1 VIQNK
6 ETDSLLIFM
15 LFGIFNCGKQEKSEV
30 PTSLNVTI
38 KCINDKPLEGVTVDA
53 TDNSGTV
60 I

>member
-1 VIQNK
+1 
-6 ETDSLLIFM
+6 M